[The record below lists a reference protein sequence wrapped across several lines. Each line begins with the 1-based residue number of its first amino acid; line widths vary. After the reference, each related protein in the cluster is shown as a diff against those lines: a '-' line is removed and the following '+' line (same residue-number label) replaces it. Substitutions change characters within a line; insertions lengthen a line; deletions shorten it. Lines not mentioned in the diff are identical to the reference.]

1 MSDFQPL
8 KMPDIHAK
16 WGWFVALGAALL
28 FFGVIAFANLMVAT
42 AASVFYVGL
51 LMLMGGVIHLIH
63 AFQVK
68 GWENILF
75 WTLSGVLYLLAGII
89 AFQNPNLTAAVLT
102 LMMAIAL
109 VITGISRM
117 WLGFKLRPLKSWGW
131 IVLAGAV
138 TTLAG
143 FIIALGWPVN
153 SIWVLGLFLSID
165 LMMQGWALIALGLA
179 MKS

>member
-1 MSDFQPL
+1 MSDFQPM
-8 KMPDIHAK
+8 KMPSIHAK

-28 FFGVIAFANLMVAT
+28 FFGILAFGNLMVAT

-51 LMLMGGVIHLIH
+51 LMLMGGVIHLVH

-102 LMMAIAL
+102 LLMAMAL
-109 VITGISRM
+109 VIAGIARL
-117 WLGFKLRPLKSWGW
+117 WLALKLRPLKNWGW
-131 IVLAGAV
+131 VAAAGVITALV
-138 TTLAG
+138 G
-143 FIIALGWPVN
+143 FVIALGWPVN

-165 LMMQGWALIALGLA
+165 LMMQGWALIAFGLA
-179 MKS
+179 LKS